1 VTSSRSIGWA
11 IVIAAA
17 LSVVAEAG
25 QPEKANGPD
34 ITGAYACE
42 GMNPDGTVYRGIVQ
56 IVRQGD
62 AYLVLWTLPPDGRHL
77 GIGLLSGD
85 VLAVSY
91 FSGGMGA
98 IVYKVAETADGIR
111 LDGKWTV
118 LAAKGLTFS
127 ETLKKVPGEIHQ
139 LPPQPPADRE
149 VPKRRKI
156 MIDRSRA
163 EPVYRP

>member
-1 VTSSRSIGWA
+1 VTSLRSIGCALA
-11 IVIAAA
+11 ITAV
-17 LSVVAEAG
+17 LGVVVDAG
-25 QPEKANGPD
+25 QQDKPKPDGGGPD

-42 GMNPDGTVYRGIVQ
+42 GKNPDGSVYRGIVQ

-77 GIGLLSGD
+77 GIGMLNGG

-91 FSGGMGA
+91 FSGGMGL
-98 IVYKVAETADGIR
+98 IVYNVAETADGTR

-118 LAAKGLTFS
+118 LAAKGRMFS

-139 LPPQPPADRE
+139 LPPPQPPPSDQT
-149 VPKRRKI
+149 VPQRRRI
-156 MIDRSRA
+156 GVGR
-163 EPVYRP
+163 